1 MDERRLLETMF
12 RAGVAACHPRH
23 VLPPHVPAPPPGRT
37 FLLALGKGAA
47 AGAEAVEQAW
57 EGPLTGLAVA
67 PHGTTARLE
76 RIELLTAGHPVPDA
90 TSITAAHRL
99 LALAEEAEPDDLVL
113 VLLSGGASALAC
125 LPAPGLTLAEKQR
138 LTQALLRSGAPIS
151 AISTVR
157 RHLSAIK
164 GGRLAA
170 AAQPARLVT
179 LAISDVVGDRPEE
192 IGSGPTVPDPT
203 RIDDAK
209 AALAAYGIEPCA
221 QGWSESVKPDAAAH
235 WRADYRIVA
244 RNADALAAAAAEA
257 QRHGYAPLLL
267 SSEDEARA
275 VAGDHARLALEARAA
290 GRRIALIS
298 GGELTVTMKGA
309 GTGGPNQEYALAL
322 ALALKGTPGIH
333 ALAADTDGIDG
344 RSAAAGAF
352 ADPSTL
358 ARARA
363 LGLDADR
370 ALADNDSA
378 GFFEKLGDL
387 LVTGPTGTNVNDLRI
402 LLIAP

>member
-23 VLPPHVPAPPPGRT
+23 VLPLHLPEPPPSRT

-47 AGAEAVEQAW
+47 AAAEAVEQVW

-67 PHGTTARLE
+67 PHGTTARL
-76 RIELLTAGHPVPDA
+76 RHIDLLTAGHPVPDEA
-90 TSITAAHRL
+90 SVAAAQRL
-99 LALAEEAEPDDLVL
+99 LALAEEAGPDDLVL

-125 LPAPGLTLAEKQR
+125 LPPPGVTLAEKQR
-138 LTQALLRSGAPIS
+138 LTEALLRSGAPIS
-151 AISTVR
+151 AINTVR

-209 AALAAYGIEPCA
+209 AALAAYGIEPPA
-221 QGWSESVKPDAAAH
+221 QGWSESVKPGAAAH
-235 WRADYRIVA
+235 WRTDYRVVA
-244 RNADALAAAAAEA
+244 RNADALEAAAAEA
-257 QRHGYAPLLL
+257 QRHSYAPLLL
-267 SSEDEARA
+267 TSEGEARNVA
-275 VAGDHARLALEARAA
+275 VDHARLALEARAK

-298 GGELTVTMKGA
+298 GGELTVTMKGT

-322 ALALKGTPGIH
+322 ALALKGMPGIH

-344 RSAAAGAF
+344 RSRAAGAF
-352 ADPSTL
+352 IDPSTL
-358 ARARA
+358 ARARSH
-363 LGLDADR
+363 GLAADR
-370 ALADNDSA
+370 ALADNDSG

-387 LVTGPTGTNVNDLRI
+387 FVTGPTGTNVNDLRI

>member
-1 MDERRLLETMF
+1 MDERRILEAMF
-12 RAGVAACHPRH
+12 RAAVAACHPRH
-23 VLPPHVPAPPPGRT
+23 VLPQHLPEPPPGRT

-47 AGAEAVEQAW
+47 AAAEIVEDIW

-67 PHGTTARLE
+67 PHGTAAHLRH
-76 RIELLTAGHPVPDA
+76 IDLLTANHPVPDE
-90 TSITAAHRL
+90 SSVAAAQRL
-99 LALAEEAEPDDLVL
+99 LALAEEAQAEDLVL

-138 LTQALLRSGAPIS
+138 ITEALLRSGAPIS
-151 AISTVR
+151 AINSVR

-203 RIDDAK
+203 RIEDAR
-209 AALAAYGIEPCA
+209 ALLAGYGIEPPA
-221 QGWSESVKPDAAAH
+221 HGWSESIKPEAAAH
-235 WRADYRIVA
+235 WRADYGIVA
-244 RNADALAAAAAEA
+244 RNADALAAAATEA
-257 QRHGYAPLLL
+257 QRQGYAPLLFT
-267 SSEDEARA
+267 SEGEARA
-275 VAGDHARLALEARAA
+275 VAADHARLALEAHAE
-290 GRRIALIS
+290 GKRIALIS
-298 GGELTVTMKGA
+298 GGELTVTMKGT
-309 GTGGPNQEYALAL
+309 GTGGPNHEYALAL
-322 ALALKGTPGIH
+322 ALALKGAPNIH

-344 RSAAAGAF
+344 RSPAAGAF

-358 ARARA
+358 ARARI
-363 LGLDADR
+363 LDLDAEQ
-370 ALADNDSA
+370 ALADNNSG
-378 GFFEKLGDL
+378 GFFAKLGDL
-387 LVTGPTGTNVNDLRI
+387 FMTGPTGTNANDLRI